1 MADQAPNIFPF
12 MRFADADAALEWLS
26 RALWSIA
33 MTRARSTMPRS
44 RSARAS
50 SCSGRVTRRRWAST
64 SRSRTRTRTTSG
76 RRRSVPR
83 SCERSK
89 IRTTARV
96 STCPPRFVHDSYE
109 LRAITLGLG
118 TGTALVP
125 DAHEA
130 EMGIRRV
137 RVRADGTVAAANPG
151 RADRSVGARQAPI
164 NGS

>member
-1 MADQAPNIFPF
+1 MFGQGDPASLGVYVAVE
-12 MRFADADAALEWLS
+12 DADAHYE
-26 RALWSIA
+26 RAKAVGAEIVREIE
-33 MTRARSTMPRS
+33 M
-44 RSARAS
+44 
-50 SCSGRVTRRRWAST
+50 
-64 SRSRTRTRTTSG
+64 
-76 RRRSVPR
+76 
-83 SCERSK
+83 
-89 IRTTARV
+89 RTTARV

-109 LRAITLGLG
+109 LRATTLGLG

-151 RADRSVGARQAPI
+151 RADRSVGAWQAPI